1 MERLQKVMAASGIA
15 SRRKCEEII
24 AQGRVYVNGQKITEL
39 GFKVTNK
46 DEIIVDGKPICREEK
61 VYYVLNK
68 PTGYVSTVSDEH
80 DRKTVLDLFEK
91 AHLDKRIYPVGR
103 LDYDT
108 SGVLIMTN
116 DGELTNQLTHP
127 KSEVE
132 KEYIARVKGIVSD
145 QTVEK
150 LRSGVKIDGIMT
162 KRAKVKI
169 ESIDKQNE
177 STSLRIIITEG
188 RYHQVRN
195 MCEFVGHPV
204 KKLTRV
210 RFGEITLDDLPQGCY
225 RSLKIHEVKRL
236 KALK

>member
-116 DGELTNQLTHP
+116 DGELTNQLTHTETKVVSDDRYESMLSIVGIP
-127 KSEVE
+127 RLNHKASGGDTGQARLLGEGWTMADERAKQDELSFKKSER
-132 KEYIARVKGIVSD
+132 KML
-145 QTVEK
+145 K
-150 LRSGVKIDGIMT
+150 LVINICKYKT
-162 KRAKVKI
+162 K
-169 ESIDKQNE
+169 DK
-177 STSLRIIITEG
+177 
-188 RYHQVRN
+188 
-195 MCEFVGHPV
+195 
-204 KKLTRV
+204 
-210 RFGEITLDDLPQGCY
+210 
-225 RSLKIHEVKRL
+225 
-236 KALK
+236 

>member
-91 AHLDKRIYPVGR
+91 AHLDKIIYPVGR